1 VPLHVLHRAVA
12 PAGEP
17 GVEPVCG
24 LRDVEV
30 GDADPREAEFG
41 APRADA
47 RGQRRPVARSG
58 ACILRGIDSLMPDDS
73 SGIAAFTAVK
83 LSLPDAEAT
92 AALGARSRARPAPP
106 RRRARARLQLNLSGD
121 LGAGKTALARAM
133 LKALGVSGPVK
144 SPTFA
149 LLEPYSVS
157 SLDFHHFDFYRFAD
171 PSEFGSSGFRDHF
184 GPGRICAI
192 EWPERAGPRLPSAD
206 LSIALSV
213 DGDGRTASIAAAS
226 QLARHV

>member
-1 VPLHVLHRAVA
+1 VASPAVPVV
-12 PAGEP
+12 
-17 GVEPVCG
+17 
-24 LRDVEV
+24 
-30 GDADPREAEFG
+30 
-41 APRADA
+41 
-47 RGQRRPVARSG
+47 S
-58 ACILRGIDSLMPDDS
+58 
-73 SGIAAFTAVK
+73 

-92 AALGARSRARPAPP
+92 SKFGRALGHAVQRHLVDVRTRG
-106 RRRARARLQLNLSGD
+106 LQLNLSGD
-121 LGAGKTALARAM
+121 LGAGKTALVRAM
-133 LKALGVSGPVK
+133 LRALGVRGPVK
-144 SPTFA
+144 SPSFA

-213 DGDGRTASIAAAS
+213 DGDGRRATIAAAS
-226 QLARHV
+226 QLGEACLTSALEEFKASTAGG